1 VRWYAVASAPS
12 GMIPLMA
19 EGPVGFWSYVH
30 ADNDAV
36 DGAIL
41 HLRQLIVKAYSIITG
56 GDLTLFVD
64 TEINWGEEWE
74 KRIAD
79 SIAGT
84 TFFIPVITPRFFK
97 SKACRQEVIDFTTK
111 AETSGLNE
119 LFLPILYVDVPFLSK
134 DADDPVVRL
143 VAKTQYIKWNELRLL
158 EPTSSEHRTAAHELA
173 VEIERISREVADK
186 PESDVSPT
194 DGGES
199 DDEPDDNAPG
209 TLDLIAQAEEALPAW
224 NQTVEDMARCLDEIG
239 EIPRKNQ
246 ANLDRVAKQS
256 KMGPRLAV
264 IRKTATELQEPSQR
278 FLDLATAYASQLIE
292 VNAGIDALIHLKPY
306 SEMEASEQAEFLDL
320 ADSVRH
326 MRDLAAKAFESAAD
340 LSETFSEI
348 GSLSRDMRKPSST
361 LQRGIERMGDVQSI
375 FDEWVKGFEE
385 SGVWDEPGA
394 SD

>member
-1 VRWYAVASAPS
+1 
-12 GMIPLMA
+12 MA

-41 HLRQLIVKAYSIITG
+41 NLRKLIVNAYSIITG

-111 AETSGLNE
+111 AEASGLKE

-143 VAKTQYIKWNELRLL
+143 VAKTQYIKWHELRLL
-158 EPTSSEHRTAAHELA
+158 EPASSEHRRAVHELA

-186 PESDVSPT
+186 PESEGASSDEDESPGDDT
-194 DGGES
+194 D
-199 DDEPDDNAPG
+199 DAPG
-209 TLDLIAQAEEALPAW
+209 ALDLIERAEVALPAW
-224 NQTVEDMARCLDEIG
+224 NQTVEEMARCLEEIA
-239 EIPRKNQ
+239 EIPQRNQ
-246 ANLDRVAKQS
+246 ADLDRVAKQN

-264 IRKTATELQEPSQR
+264 IRKTATELQGPSQR

-292 VNAGIDALIHLKPY
+292 VNAGIDALIHLRPY
-306 SEMEASEQAEFLDL
+306 DEMNATEQDQFRGL
-320 ADSVRH
+320 ADSVRS
-326 MRDLAAKAFESAAD
+326 MRDSTATALDSAAD
-340 LSETFSEI
+340 LGKTFSEI

-385 SGVWDEPGA
+385 SGVWDEQ
-394 SD
+394 